1 MRRGSSQKQYEVVV
15 MNSIKTALIGMAL
28 ITAPMAMADHNSIW
42 GEGLANMPN
51 DIHNTRIE
59 TMDSE
64 DSSAFIDF
72 VSQGA
77 GADSVND
84 AQSISAGGG
93 GGGMGGGGMG
103 GGRG

>member
-1 MRRGSSQKQYEVVV
+1 MQ
-15 MNSIKTALIGMAL
+15 SIKTALFTAAL
-28 ITAPMAMADHNSIW
+28 FATSLAMADHNSIW

-64 DSSAFIDF
+64 DSSEFVDF

-84 AQSISAGGG
+84 AESISAGGG
-93 GGGMGGGGMG
+93 GMSGGMG

>member
-1 MRRGSSQKQYEVVV
+1 MK
-15 MNSIKTALIGMAL
+15 SITTALYTVAL
-28 ITAPMAMADHNSIW
+28 LASPLAMADHNSLW

-59 TMDSE
+59 TLDSD
-64 DSSAFIDF
+64 DSSAFVDF

-84 AQSISAGGG
+84 AESVSPGGG
-93 GGGMGGGGMG
+93 SGGMGGGMG

>member
-1 MRRGSSQKQYEVVV
+1 VIRERLPKQYEEAV
-15 MNSIKTALIGMAL
+15 MKSVKTTLFTLAVLATPL
-28 ITAPMAMADHNSIW
+28 AMADHNSIW

-59 TMDSE
+59 TMDSD
-64 DSSAFIDF
+64 DSSAFVDF

-77 GADSVND
+77 GAASVND
-84 AQSISAGGG
+84 AESISAGGG
-93 GGGMGGGGMG
+93 GMGGGMG